1 MSENKFCEEFTINF
15 LMIIKYLRKTN
26 PVRNLGLGALVF
38 RGKLTVSLTHRAE
51 KLFLQMNK
59 KLEAVKHILKLF
71 Q

>member
-1 MSENKFCEEFTINF
+1 
-15 LMIIKYLRKTN
+15 MIIKYLRKTN